1 LGWDA
6 IGIGVTTLKIAQFSW
21 DLVVVLGCAEI
32 EGDEGEPELV
42 DGSGCYRV
50 VYQDFIRLV
59 GDWVGSE
66 EGEEGLG
73 GGLGEVG
80 ESLGIKVGDPV
91 DGELVG
97 GALQGLLEVEE
108 RFGAGFDHRVG
119 DEGVVVWGECGG
131 ELLCEELGGG
141 FA

>member
-1 LGWDA
+1 MGWDA
-6 IGIGVTTLKIAQFSW
+6 IGIGVSTLKIAQFSW
-21 DLVVVLGCAEI
+21 DLVVVVGCVQI

-42 DGSGCYRV
+42 DGACGYRV
-50 VYQDFIRLV
+50 VYQDFIGLV
-59 GDWVGSE
+59 GVLVGSE
-66 EGEEGLG
+66 EGEEGLV
-73 GGLGEVG
+73 GGLGEIG
-80 ESLGIKVGDPV
+80 ESLGIEVGDPV

-97 GALQGLLEVEE
+97 GVFEGSLEVEE
-108 RFGAGFDHRVG
+108 GFGAGFDHGVG